1 MADWCSVQDYMG
13 GVHASV
19 TAWKNFLGIHRSY
32 GVVYM
37 EGRHNGLTASQVG
50 FIVGSSSYLE
60 TERLAE
66 LMLALA
72 SSPVAPVNEWCGWYG
87 DNVLADVVSQ
97 VVSEVAPRM
106 ENWEV

>member
-1 MADWCSVQDYMG
+1 M
-13 GVHASV
+13 
-19 TAWKNFLGIHRSY
+19 
-32 GVVYM
+32 
-37 EGRHNGLTASQVG
+37 G
-50 FIVGSSSYLE
+50 FIVGSSSDLE

-72 SSPVAPVNEWCGWYG
+72 RGPVAPVNEWRGWYG
-87 DNVLADVVSQ
+87 ENVLADVVSQ